1 MSGKS
6 CDARCLAN
14 SLTFVLPRPGEAARA
29 GSPPAP
35 SALHRLGAHSPPR
48 SPRRAAASDHQLT
61 MIESRTA
68 TTTVFINRPS
78 TLCTLTSRR
87 IEVLTMVVS
96 VVPNVAEQ
104 PMAR

>member
-14 SLTFVLPRPGEAARA
+14 SLTFVLPRPEKPRAQVARQPRA
-29 GSPPAP
+29 RCTGLEPTVQ
-35 SALHRLGAHSPPR
+35 PR
-48 SPRRAAASDHQLT
+48 SPRKAAASDHQLT

-87 IEVLTMVVS
+87 IDVLTMVVS